1 MSANTHTTKTTERK
15 PPTIADIVREK
26 TGDGA
31 LIIDFFTDVMTGRI
45 EGAELCHRID
55 AAKQLVKYGSKDAA
69 EFLAKYKGVPCGH
82 STGGRPNPAD
92 PCSAEERSLV
102 AVTLNAPATL
112 TRDFLTVLS
121 GIDEFL
127 MARLIRAQTV
137 DGVTIIEFLDDVMQ
151 DRNEGFKTHHRIAA
165 AKELIVHI
173 IRDEQPS
180 PTPSPSTGEGWGE
193 GDSPVVGADPRVRPL
208 PGSHTPAPSTGEGG
222 ARPESPRRSEGDSY
236 IVPAQA
242 EGNPDNTIVVP
253 AKSLPRTRY
262 GAGTQG
268 RGVAR
273 PSEVGA
279 HAELNSPVVPAP
291 TTVVPAEA
299 GTQGGGGGRST
310 AANPARTEPA
320 EGSARTEP
328 VLSTA
333 EGSAHP
339 EPNSSV
345 VPAPTAVV
353 PAKSLPRTRYGA
365 GTHPRDPEP
374 GSQLETKNSKLR
386 TLPARRPRTRRTRT
400 QRRRDGAARAAIR
413 RKALGSERI
422 EEEKDEKPAPAELTP
437 AERRIRERLEQHW
450 HEPDP
455 YGAPIDSTH
464 PGRSPP
470 W

>member
-1 MSANTHTTKTTERK
+1 MSANTHTTETTERK

-82 STGGRPNPAD
+82 STRGRPNQAD
-92 PCSAEERSLV
+92 PCSAEDRSLV

-127 MARLIRAQTV
+127 MARLIRAQTA
-137 DGVTIIEFLDDVMQ
+137 DGGTIIDFLDDVMQ
-151 DRNEGFKTHHRIAA
+151 DRTEGFKTHHRIAA

-173 IRDEQPS
+173 VRDEQP
-180 PTPSPSTGEGWGE
+180 E
-193 GDSPVVGADPRVRPL
+193 
-208 PGSHTPAPSTGEGG
+208 
-222 ARPESPRRSEGDSY
+222 
-236 IVPAQA
+236 
-242 EGNPDNTIVVP
+242 
-253 AKSLPRTRY
+253 
-262 GAGTQG
+262 
-268 RGVAR
+268 
-273 PSEVGA
+273 
-279 HAELNSPVVPAP
+279 P

-299 GTQGGGGGRST
+299 GTQGGSGVRYTAANPAHPEPSSTVIPAKAGIQRGGGRST
-310 AANPARTEPA
+310 AAN
-320 EGSARTEP
+320 SARTEP

-339 EPNSSV
+339 EPNSPV
-345 VPAPTAVV
+345 VPAE
-353 PAKSLPRTRYGA
+353 A
-365 GTHPRDPEP
+365 GTHPRPRQARREP
-374 GSQLETKNSKLR
+374 AEGPRDK
-386 TLPARRPRTRRTRT
+386 ARRPRTRRTRT
-400 QRRRDGAARAAIR
+400 QRHRDGNARAATR
-413 RKALGSERI
+413 RKALGPERI

-437 AERRIRERLEQHW
+437 AERRTNEQLKQHW

-455 YGAPIDSTH
+455 YGAPIDSTT

>member
-1 MSANTHTTKTTERK
+1 MSDTTTHTAETTTERK

-45 EGAELCHRID
+45 DGAQLCHRID

-82 STGGRPNPAD
+82 SINGRPDPAD
-92 PCSAEERSLV
+92 PCSAGDRSLV

-127 MARLIRAQTV
+127 MARLIRAQTA
-137 DGVTIIEFLDDVMQ
+137 DGVTVIEFLDDVMQ
-151 DRNEGFKTHHRIAA
+151 DRTDGFRTHHRIAA

-173 IRDEQPS
+173 VRDEQPS
-180 PTPSPSTGEGWGE
+180 HAPSPSTTPSPLTGEGWGE

-208 PGSHTPAPSTGEGG
+208 PGSHTPSPSTGEGWG
-222 ARPESPRRSEGDSY
+222 EGD
-236 IVPAQA
+236 
-242 EGNPDNTIVVP
+242 
-253 AKSLPRTRY
+253 
-262 GAGTQG
+262 
-268 RGVAR
+268 
-273 PSEVGA
+273 
-279 HAELNSPVVPAP
+279 
-291 TTVVPAEA
+291 TTVVPAQA
-299 GTQGGGGGRST
+299 GTQGGGVARPSKAGIHREPNSSVVPAHTTVVPAKAGTQGTGGGR
-310 AANPARTEPA
+310 
-320 EGSARTEP
+320 
-328 VLSTA
+328 STA

-353 PAKSLPRTRYGA
+353 PAEA

-374 GSQLETKNSKLR
+374 GSQLETKNSKLK
-386 TLPARRPRTRRTRT
+386 TLPTRRTRT
-400 QRRRDGAARAAIR
+400 QRRRDGAARAATLSNR
-413 RKALGSERI
+413 PERNN
-422 EEEKDEKPAPAELTP
+422 KDEKPAPAELTI
-437 AERRIRERLEQHW
+437 AERRINEKLKQHW

-455 YGAPIDSTH
+455 WTGPIDSTH

-470 W
+470 S